1 MALAIG
7 SNFAMA
13 SELIPAVY
21 DRARHRYRD
30 SYLHDPTPTL
40 YLSVVPGLERH
51 QSTLLPGNPVP
62 RRHLPPGRPATTPL
76 IETWNRLT
84 TPLIPLE
91 RQIQDGAGRPAGG
104 TTPPVV
110 VGPPIEPPEEIVAYD
125 WVIASSDTAWRKH
138 LIVQN
143 PGPHD
148 VIQSLQLDGAGT
160 YSVRMRVF
168 ATGNR
173 FFEKT
178 VTFSVQQKFIVGI
191 GDSFASGEG
200 NPDQDGEVMGGP
212 LGGGICDLTT
222 AAVALDAS
230 PIMDRDPVWLEPRA
244 HRSFQ
249 SHHVMAALSL
259 QDKFGET
266 WNKNTGPGPRDFKF
280 TKVTFASFARSGA
293 TIRGSLLSPQGGPGD
308 FIGAGQ
314 IEELRRAARG
324 RPIDA
329 LLISIGGNDAG
340 FSGVLKD
347 LVKGDSFYSL
357 VLSTAAFGGG
367 KEAQIKAR
375 LDQLLGVNLPAGQK
389 GEIEVDLET
398 LRDAIDNL
406 RRDTPVAEIYINGY
420 PEDLFFVKAGANLR
434 FSACGIFETAI
445 GIFSISEDGAKV
457 IKKAARIINDLLKRK
472 ADEFGWHFIPL
483 APDFAGHGYCQ
494 GGRNAMWIFAE
505 QSCRQQGD
513 FDGTMHPTYLAHSIA
528 ALRYREQLVQHT
540 M

>member
-1 MALAIG
+1 MAH
-7 SNFAMA
+7 
-13 SELIPAVY
+13 ELIPAVY

-40 YLSVVPGLERH
+40 FLSARPGLERH
-51 QSTLLPGNPVP
+51 ESTLLPGNPVP

-76 IETWNRLT
+76 IETWNRLA

-91 RQIQDGAGRPAGG
+91 RQIQDGAGGPAGG

-110 VGPPIEPPEEIVAYD
+110 PTPPIEPPEEVVAYD

-200 NPDQDGEVMGGP
+200 NPDLDGEVLGGP
-212 LGGGICDLTT
+212 LGAGICDLTT
-222 AAVALDAS
+222 GAFALDAS

-244 HRSFQ
+244 HRSFF
-249 SHHVMAALSL
+249 SHHAQAALSL

-266 WNKNTGPGPRDFKF
+266 WNKDTGPGPRDFKF

-293 TIRGSLLSPQGGPGD
+293 TIRGSLLSPQGGSGD

-347 LVKGDSFYSL
+347 LVKGVSFYTLLASPL
-357 VLSTAAFGGG
+357 IGGRTVA
-367 KEAQIKAR
+367 EVKAR

-398 LRDAIDNL
+398 LHGAIDNL
-406 RRDTPVAEIYINGY
+406 RRDTPVAEVYINGY
-420 PEDLFFVKAGANLR
+420 PEDLFFVKAGANVR
-434 FSACGIFETAI
+434 FSACGIFETAV
-445 GIFSISEDGAKV
+445 GVFSISEDDAKV

-494 GGRNAMWIFAE
+494 GGKKAMWIQAE
-505 QSCRQQGD
+505 QSCREQGD
-513 FDGTMHPTYLAHSIA
+513 FDGTRHPTYLAHSIA
-528 ALRYREQLVQHT
+528 ALRYHEQLVQHT